1 MRWLLLVILITL
13 MACGST
19 KIVEKE
25 VPIETVRTEY
35 INTLK
40 VDSVFVHDSI
50 DRFVKGDTVNIYKYK
65 YIYKYLYNTD
75 TICKTDSIEKPVYVT
90 KTEIKEVN
98 KIKWYQSFFIY
109 LGIGCILV
117 LLYKAGNLI
126 RTFIKKV

>member
-40 VDSVFVHDSI
+40 IDSVFVHDSV

-98 KIKWYQSFFIY
+98 KIKWYQSFLIY